1 MLDTIRR
8 ISVVTIALLVTLVPS
23 IAQGVVSP
31 VAVLTGPEDQWQ
43 AFANDTWLAWT
54 TNSVSHPNRWKVLV
68 RPVAGGTATR
78 ANADG
83 TFGFAGNFEP
93 GTNRLI
99 YEQASST
106 NVGIFF
112 YDADTQQRSKVPGV
126 NTRKVEWQPKIS
138 NAFILFLRNHRVNG
152 KWYTDV
158 LLYDRATQHTRT
170 LGTWSSS
177 KVIRTGNVGERYA
190 TFFVGSNKGYFPYLY
205 DSETKTR
212 TRIQS
217 TQPWTWAPLV
227 DETNGTVY
235 FAASG
240 NACGA
245 HANIW
250 RLPISLTG
258 APTKIVDLPD
268 GIDIG
273 WVMSLAPN
281 PVLGQDLLFY
291 RLNCS
296 KRQGDVYLAP
306 QVDQVP

>member
-106 NVGIFF
+106 N
-112 YDADTQQRSKVPGV
+112 
-126 NTRKVEWQPKIS
+126 
-138 NAFILFLRNHRVNG
+138 
-152 KWYTDV
+152 
-158 LLYDRATQHTRT
+158 
-170 LGTWSSS
+170 
-177 KVIRTGNVGERYA
+177 
-190 TFFVGSNKGYFPYLY
+190 
-205 DSETKTR
+205 
-212 TRIQS
+212 
-217 TQPWTWAPLV
+217 
-227 DETNGTVY
+227 
-235 FAASG
+235 
-240 NACGA
+240 
-245 HANIW
+245 
-250 RLPISLTG
+250 
-258 APTKIVDLPD
+258 
-268 GIDIG
+268 
-273 WVMSLAPN
+273 
-281 PVLGQDLLFY
+281 
-291 RLNCS
+291 
-296 KRQGDVYLAP
+296 
-306 QVDQVP
+306 